1 MEQEPRPCE
10 RENRPSH
17 GCSRIL
23 SPIFAQQA
31 MRHVLVLC
39 TTEAHWSRSARRTLG
54 TGAVHAHGMDRLSLD
69 IAAASTRRASPS
81 PFRLVFFSP
90 SLANQRSLGTCRCGT
105 SPDCIRDTARADR
118 SVKSISHVPLI
129 LRDFRD
135 ALPQCLSAKPH
146 VSHVEKYLM
155 DFRSV
160 GLDLVYPFAF
170 RWRFQPLC
178 GILVANNG
186 QN

>member
-1 MEQEPRPCE
+1 MPLPQPPLGLRLLIQPSCQEMLALARELGSTVVKIAPRVRRRSLKRVPYPVGKGSWSKSHVLA
-10 RENRPSH
+10 NRPSH

-81 PFRLVFFSP
+81 PFDLYFSTF
-90 SLANQRSLGTCRCGT
+90 SR
-105 SPDCIRDTARADR
+105 
-118 SVKSISHVPLI
+118 
-129 LRDFRD
+129 
-135 ALPQCLSAKPH
+135 
-146 VSHVEKYLM
+146 
-155 DFRSV
+155 
-160 GLDLVYPFAF
+160 
-170 RWRFQPLC
+170 
-178 GILVANNG
+178 
-186 QN
+186 

>member
-1 MEQEPRPCE
+1 MTTYPAGSALPDASPPAPLRSTTLDSAVMSGDACTGAWTGKYGSQDSATGPQKKPKASSLPSRKGIVEQEPRPCE

-81 PFRLVFFSP
+81 PFDLYFSTF
-90 SLANQRSLGTCRCGT
+90 SR
-105 SPDCIRDTARADR
+105 
-118 SVKSISHVPLI
+118 
-129 LRDFRD
+129 
-135 ALPQCLSAKPH
+135 
-146 VSHVEKYLM
+146 
-155 DFRSV
+155 
-160 GLDLVYPFAF
+160 
-170 RWRFQPLC
+170 
-178 GILVANNG
+178 
-186 QN
+186 